1 VGDEDM
7 SWLKCSV
14 IGAISEGVNFSS
26 IRQSLIDDGIQFNG
40 FCFLGATQ
48 VLIVFKSES
57 DMMDAFYE
65 EYQLWT
71 TYFDELRP
79 WLPTYCPIDRI
90 RLLIA
95 TRLAPKIE
103 KDLDLKLDDK
113 VYHLHVEEII
123 CEQPPDL
130 ENINFNLNSFRPWIE
145 DVDDSEFLKQDVEV
159 DIVAES
165 VLESRPHDD
174 TCEGE
179 LDVDNQEH
187 SVEPAVGAEN
197 SQHEPE
203 HTSVEHPIVTRSK
216 YRKTKFVADIDFEN
230 YWGASCR
237 DFPGDFRLIMKL
249 AVMGKSFCIWNK
261 TVFGNQNLKL
271 VGVEQELRSLEKLG
285 DNWPPFE
292 SEKERIKFIS
302 SERWDINVSEMCK
315 VAWNKVI
322 KLKDHGG
329 LGLGSLQGKNL
340 DLAP

>member
-1 VGDEDM
+1 
-7 SWLKCSV
+7 
-14 IGAISEGVNFSS
+14 
-26 IRQSLIDDGIQFNG
+26 
-40 FCFLGATQ
+40 
-48 VLIVFKSES
+48 
-57 DMMDAFYE
+57 
-65 EYQLWT
+65 
-71 TYFDELRP
+71 
-79 WLPTYCPIDRI
+79 
-90 RLLIA
+90 LLIA

-174 TCEGE
+174 TCGEQSDGCSDDFIVFINRDDSNEQCCDAELMFPEITGEVRVAVEHDFAIEGE

-216 YRKTKFVADIDFEN
+216 YRKTKFVADI
-230 YWGASCR
+230 
-237 DFPGDFRLIMKL
+237 
-249 AVMGKSFCIWNK
+249 V
-261 TVFGNQNLKL
+261 TV
-271 VGVEQELRSLEKLG
+271 SDTLG
-285 DNWPPFE
+285 EYGTD
-292 SEKERIKFIS
+292 
-302 SERWDINVSEMCK
+302 
-315 VAWNKVI
+315 
-322 KLKDHGG
+322 
-329 LGLGSLQGKNL
+329 
-340 DLAP
+340 

>member
-1 VGDEDM
+1 MMIGQYWAAVTCQLAIPIISTPVILDKVGDEDM

-145 DVDDSEFLKQDVEV
+145 DVDDSEFLKQDVEL

-174 TCEGE
+174 TCGEQSDGCSDDFIVFINRDDSNEQCCDAELMFPEITGDVRVAVEHDFAIEGE

-216 YRKTKFVADIDFEN
+216 YRKTKFVADI
-230 YWGASCR
+230 
-237 DFPGDFRLIMKL
+237 
-249 AVMGKSFCIWNK
+249 V
-261 TVFGNQNLKL
+261 TV
-271 VGVEQELRSLEKLG
+271 SDTLG
-285 DNWPPFE
+285 EYGTD
-292 SEKERIKFIS
+292 
-302 SERWDINVSEMCK
+302 
-315 VAWNKVI
+315 
-322 KLKDHGG
+322 
-329 LGLGSLQGKNL
+329 
-340 DLAP
+340 